1 MTIERL
7 QEILDAFGA
16 DYRHWPALE
25 REAARTLIA
34 RSDEARSRF
43 VRETLADLVDRE
55 EGRGHP

>member
-16 DYRHWPALE
+16 NYRDWPALE
-25 REAARTLIA
+25 RESARKLIA

-43 VRETLADLVDRE
+43 VRETLADLVGRE